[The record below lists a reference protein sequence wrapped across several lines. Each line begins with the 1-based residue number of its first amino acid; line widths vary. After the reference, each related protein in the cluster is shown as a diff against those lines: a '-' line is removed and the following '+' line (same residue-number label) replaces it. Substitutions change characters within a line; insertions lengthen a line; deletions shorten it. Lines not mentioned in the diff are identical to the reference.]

1 MKIHKNIFL
10 SIYRT
15 DPCVYKGFPKLL
27 NAKVTRMDIKSLF
40 NYVNAGFFFFFY
52 IDIQFRVMQ
61 SSDQIT

>member
-1 MKIHKNIFL
+1 MSLDSWNEFRLTFMKIHKNIFL

-40 NYVNAGFFFFFY
+40 NYVYAEFLFLF
-52 IDIQFRVMQ
+52 
-61 SSDQIT
+61 